1 MSVKTYVFSTHS
13 GILDLK
19 FNFYQN
25 LECPTLTLTP
35 SYVTIQ
41 DISGYFKN
49 QNRLPWTEESARECC
64 EIRTTIAK
72 RRTIERKKT
81 NMSERLPVTKQLLT
95 TLTFNEDLF
104 CFLFSIATFFVVT
117 FLVATAKKNDI
128 FIFYSFMTKGN
139 LSA

>member
-1 MSVKTYVFSTHS
+1 MS
-13 GILDLK
+13 D
-19 FNFYQN
+19 FNFNAFICNYPPYLRLLQN
-25 LECPTLTLTP
+25 PKPTSVNGRKCTRMLRN
-35 SYVTIQ
+35 
-41 DISGYFKN
+41 KN
-49 QNRLPWTEESARECC
+49 DNC
-64 EIRTTIAK
+64 EK
-72 RRTIERKKT
+72 KTIERKKT

-117 FLVATAKKNDI
+117 FLVAKEKKNDI